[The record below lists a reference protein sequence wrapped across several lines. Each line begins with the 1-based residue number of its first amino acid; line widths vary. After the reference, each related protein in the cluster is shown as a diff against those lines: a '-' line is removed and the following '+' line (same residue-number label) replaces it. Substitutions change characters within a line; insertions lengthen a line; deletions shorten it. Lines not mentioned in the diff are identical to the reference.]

1 MSNFNITIWIIL
13 FAVTISGILAYS
25 YVGQSINHQSAS
37 AQGGGKFIE
46 RVVNN
51 TNQSATLGD
60 LIYEASGKIV
70 GQRVISTEDGNSEF
84 GKIEV
89 SYRGSGY
96 IEGVG
101 NISETWTFENT
112 YLPNNI
118 SQGVGHGV
126 IIPINGNGS
135 AKAFEL
141 GRGFPAESGRIVYPG
156 ARFFSADPGGKL
168 AFLNGVVGVTEWTV
182 DISGNYNHKM
192 WQWK

>member
-1 MSNFNITIWIIL
+1 MSNLNSIIWIIL
-13 FAVTISGILAYS
+13 FAVTISGMLSYS
-25 YVGQSINHQSAS
+25 YVGQLINHQAAS
-37 AQGGGKFIE
+37 AQGGGKLIE
-46 RVVNN
+46 SIINN

-70 GQRVISTEDGNSEF
+70 GQRVINTEDGNSGF

-89 SYRGSGY
+89 SYTGSGY
-96 IEGVG
+96 IKGVG
-101 NISETWTFENT
+101 NISEIWTFENT

-141 GRGFPAESGRIVYPG
+141 GRGFPEDSGKIVYPG

-182 DISGNYNHKM
+182 NSSGNYNHKM